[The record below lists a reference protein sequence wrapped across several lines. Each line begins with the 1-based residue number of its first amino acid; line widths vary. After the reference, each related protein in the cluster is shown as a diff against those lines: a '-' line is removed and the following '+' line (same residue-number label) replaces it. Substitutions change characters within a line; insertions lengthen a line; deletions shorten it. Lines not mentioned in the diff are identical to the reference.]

1 MTPWVGVASFPV
13 PIWGLGM
20 RLELRL
26 ELRHTQAHPNMPHS
40 QANSN
45 LTFLLLFGPEIEATP

>member
-1 MTPWVGVASFPV
+1 MTPRVGVASFPAPV
-13 PIWGLGM
+13 WGLGM
-20 RLELRL
+20 RLG
-26 ELRHTQAHPNMPHS
+26 LRHTQAHPNMPRS